1 MNLSRETPSS
11 QVPWLPTQNTGLVQ
25 RLRQTLSHKKWHFV
39 GLATEKVFLAGA
51 IVDCSYAGNAFFC
64 VVDLETGTTMKN
76 LSFLGVPRLNLS
88 VNDRPDAGA
97 MAWLR
102 QPGVRFELWRPVR
115 SAKYRLV
122 VETKDL
128 EVEATFDTRTAP
140 EPLKVIGNPVNKLV
154 AFTQKTNLLDASGK
168 LRVNGRKMHLDGAL
182 GGLDFTAG
190 FFPRITEWRWGFA
203 MGKLKSGDRLGFNL
217 AHGNNLGGKNEN
229 ALWLGDKL
237 YRLGEVQFFFDRK
250 NVVAQWKLKT
260 EDGLLDLT
268 FTPKG
273 LHREDRELLIV
284 RSRFAQVL
292 GLYSGTI
299 KNPETGE
306 ILEIENL
313 PGIAEDQRVKW

>member
-1 MNLSRETPSS
+1 MNLSETPS
-11 QVPWLPTQNTGLVQ
+11 WLPTQNTGLVQ
-25 RLRQTLSHKKWHFV
+25 RLRQAFSHKKWHFV

-76 LSFLGVPRLNLS
+76 LSFLGVPRLSLS
-88 VNDRPDAGA
+88 VNDKPGAGA

-102 QPGVRFELWRPVR
+102 QPGARFELWRSER
-115 SAKYRLV
+115 SAKYQLV
-122 VETKDL
+122 VETRDL
-128 EVEATFDTRTAP
+128 EIEASFDTRAAP
-140 EPLKVIGNPVNKLV
+140 EPLSVVGKSVNKLV
-154 AFTQKTNLLDASGK
+154 AFTQKTNLLSASGK
-168 LRVNGRKMHLDGAL
+168 LRVNNRKMKLDGAF

-190 FFPRITEWRWGFA
+190 FFPRVTEWRWGFG
-203 MGKLKSGDRLGFNL
+203 MGRAANGERVGFNL
-217 AHGNNLGGKNEN
+217 AHGNNLGGQNEN
-229 ALWLGDKL
+229 ALWIGDKL
-237 YRLGEVQFFFDRK
+237 YRLSDVQFFFDRK

-260 EDGLLDLT
+260 EDGLLDLV

-273 LHREDRELLIV
+273 VHREDRELVIV

-292 GLYSGTI
+292 GVYSGTI

-306 ILEIENL
+306 TLEITSL